1 MPMEICKKVLKI
13 CARYVRPGGLITYST
28 NQTAMDQRNPFADFL
43 MRLAGWG
50 DYKTDRESAK
60 ITTDTVPQYMSQ
72 FFDDR
77 SLPVAFAS
85 S

>member
-1 MPMEICKKVLKI
+1 
-13 CARYVRPGGLITYST
+13 
-28 NQTAMDQRNPFADFL
+28 MDQRNPFADFL